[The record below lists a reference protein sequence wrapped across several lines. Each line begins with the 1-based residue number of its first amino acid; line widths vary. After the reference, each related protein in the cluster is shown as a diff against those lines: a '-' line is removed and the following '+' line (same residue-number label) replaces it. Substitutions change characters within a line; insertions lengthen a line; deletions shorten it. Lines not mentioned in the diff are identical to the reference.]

1 MTIPKCIM
9 NDICYYC
16 LKKSKA
22 SIKLDQKELEK
33 LDYSCNQVVFQKGDK
48 IMIQDALSYNIVF
61 VKEGLVKVHAMGP
74 KKEQIL
80 KIIKG
85 PSYLGI
91 PTTIGDKVN
100 QYSATAISKT
110 SMCFIGFDIFKEF
123 IKNNGE
129 FAYEII
135 VELCK
140 GELFYF
146 KKSINQIQKQGPGK
160 IAEALLYFSE
170 KIFNKEE
177 FEIPLTRNELGD
189 LTCSSRETVSR
200 ILSDFS
206 KSKIIKVKKN
216 NISILNKKQ
225 LEIISKKG

>member
-1 MTIPKCIM
+1 MT
-9 NDICYYC
+9 DICYYC
-16 LKKSKA
+16 LQKSKA
-22 SIKLDQKELEK
+22 TGKLDQKELER
-33 LDYSCNQVVFQKGDK
+33 LGHNCNQVVFQKGDK
-48 IMIQDALSYNIVF
+48 ILIQDALSYNIAF
-61 VKEGLVKVHAMGP
+61 IKEGLVKVHAMGP
-74 KKEQIL
+74 EKEQIL
-80 KIIKG
+80 KIVKG

-91 PTTIGDKVN
+91 PTTISAKIN
-100 QYSATAISKT
+100 EYSATAISKT
-110 SMCFIGFDIFKEF
+110 SVCFIGFEVFKEF
-123 IKNNGE
+123 IKKNGQ

-135 VELCK
+135 VELCR
-140 GELFYF
+140 GELYNF

-170 KIFNKEE
+170 KIFDKQN

-206 KSKIIKVKKN
+206 KNKIIRLNKN

>member
-1 MTIPKCIM
+1 MS
-9 NDICYYC
+9 DICYYC

-22 SIKLDQKELEK
+22 GIKLDQKELEK
-33 LDYSCNQVVFQKGDK
+33 LNHSCNQVVFQKGDK

-61 VKEGLVKVHAMGP
+61 VKEGLVKVHTKGP
-74 KKEQIL
+74 EKEQIL

-91 PTTIGDKVN
+91 PTTIGAKTN
-100 QYSATAISKT
+100 QYSATAISKA
-110 SMCFIGFDIFKEF
+110 SVCFVGFDIFKEF

-135 VELCK
+135 VELCEN
-140 GELFYF
+140 ELQFY
-146 KKSINQIQKQGPGK
+146 KKCINQVQKQGSGK
-160 IAEALLYFSE
+160 IAESLLYFSE
-170 KIFNKEE
+170 KIFNKQK
-177 FEIPLTRNELGD
+177 FKLPLTRNELGD
-189 LTCSSRETVSR
+189 LTCTSRETVSR

-206 KSKIIKVKKN
+206 NSNIIKVN
-216 NISILNKKQ
+216 RNDISILDKKQ